1 MEAPLAFILGIH
13 TDLLHE
19 VDSCVYD
26 GVILIDID
34 TGKITGDSVLK
45 SLPPLPSKE
54 VNNLYHSLYA
64 ALYPNLV
71 YNEFSNEKEIEQYI
85 FILLYLLLFLYIF
98 IILLYFIVLYQIHL
112 FTLNHLKKN
121 KLKYKSEVPSSDS
134 SLKV

>member
-13 TDLLHE
+13 TDLLRE

-71 YNEFSNEKEIEQYI
+71 YNDFSNEVEKEQYI
-85 FILLYLLLFLYIF
+85 FIIYF
-98 IILLYFIVLYQIHL
+98 IIFYLFIISIVLYQRHSFI
-112 FTLNHLKKN
+112 LNHRKKN
-121 KLKYKSEVPSSDS
+121 KSKYKSDHLLYDS
-134 SLKV
+134 LPKV

>member
-85 FILLYLLLFLYIF
+85 LYYYIYFYFYFSIFLLFYYI
-98 IILLYFIVLYQIHL
+98 L
-112 FTLNHLKKN
+112 
-121 KLKYKSEVPSSDS
+121 
-134 SLKV
+134 